1 MTRLAL
7 KIQHDKGNEECE
19 DSVDK
24 DEELRVLVHPLVTL
38 TILIIGGHDLFL
50 EITPSSIGPDKTGAT
65 KQDGHSFLYG

>member
-7 KIQHDKGNEECE
+7 KIHHNKGNEECK

-38 TILIIGGHDLFL
+38 TILIVGGHDLLL
-50 EITPSSIGPDKTGAT
+50 EITPGSI
-65 KQDGHSFLYG
+65 